1 MFCISL
7 FFLFCISLFFL
18 FCISLCLLCMTDC
31 SELFSTPT
39 VQPNF
44 QFCVNLAPAS
54 VATHMFLLGSPL
66 LGCFGGVLE
75 QIFFWLDFP
84 RTGKSKFDI
93 RKMSNLSVE
102 SSLYNWCF
110 HWSDIYSV
118 NMIIWTVLL
127 NFCKINTFEINCLVS
142 IVLSSDLCQKAKK
155 NLGKASKTAATVQL
169 WHLLW
174 YLLDF
179 DSLHSSVWWHLSP
192 AKNSK
197 KGRFRGLAKQPNLN
211 RGQPVPFR

>member
-1 MFCISL
+1 
-7 FFLFCISLFFL
+7 
-18 FCISLCLLCMTDC
+18 MTDC

-39 VQPNF
+39 LQPNF

-110 HWSDIYSV
+110 HWSDIYFV
-118 NMIIWTVLL
+118 KMIILSVLL
-127 NFCKINTFEINCLVS
+127 KLKTLCKINTFEINCLVS

-155 NLGKASKTAATVQL
+155 KSWKSLQNCGHCPVVTFAVISAGLWFPPLVSVVTSQSGKKQQKRPLPWTCKATQSK
-169 WHLLW
+169 
-174 YLLDF
+174 
-179 DSLHSSVWWHLSP
+179 
-192 AKNSK
+192 
-197 KGRFRGLAKQPNLN
+197 
-211 RGQPVPFR
+211 